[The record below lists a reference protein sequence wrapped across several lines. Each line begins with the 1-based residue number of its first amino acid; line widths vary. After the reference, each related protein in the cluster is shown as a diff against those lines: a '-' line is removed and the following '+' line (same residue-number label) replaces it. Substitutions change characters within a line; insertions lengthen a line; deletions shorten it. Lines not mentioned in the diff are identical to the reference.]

1 VSLAILRT
9 VPAPPALE
17 PIADRIRDLQA
28 EASDLARD
36 HVAAFVAALQTAARL
51 GAEIAGGGE
60 LYPVGVRDL
69 ARRLAE
75 SLGKD
80 ALTLRAIAD
89 RGP

>member
-1 VSLAILRT
+1 VSISILRG

-17 PIADRIRDLQA
+17 PISDRIQRLQA
-28 EASDLARD
+28 EAADLARD

-51 GAEIAGGGE
+51 GAEIADGGE
-60 LYPVGVRDL
+60 LYPVG
-69 ARRLAE
+69 ARELGRKRAE